1 MSTTAPA
8 LKDQMTM
15 KAQVRDRL
23 LRRPGVQR
31 VREGARQ
38 QTLLMGPQLWIPP
51 WLAKALVGTVE
62 HLEKKAIFAL
72 VRAAERWNN
81 KNFQYMFLIFET

>member
-1 MSTTAPA
+1 MSRKAPA
-8 LKDQMTM
+8 PKEQMTM
-15 KAQVRDRL
+15 MAQVRDRL

-51 WLAKALVGTVE
+51 WLPKSCVGTVE
-62 HLEKKAIFAL
+62 PRERKATFAP
-72 VRAAERWNN
+72 VGAAERWDN
-81 KNFQYMFLIFET
+81 KILCQ